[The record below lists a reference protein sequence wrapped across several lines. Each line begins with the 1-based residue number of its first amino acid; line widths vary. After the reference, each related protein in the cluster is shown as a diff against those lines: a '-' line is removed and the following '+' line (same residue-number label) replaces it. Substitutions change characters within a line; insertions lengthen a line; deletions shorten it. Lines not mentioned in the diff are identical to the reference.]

1 MAEYLQVLL
10 SLMHSALLPD
20 EKLIDPPDPGGH
32 LLNTALSQMCCLMSP
47 PPHKSVSP
55 LPTSSCIP
63 ALSLP
68 LGAKPPEWEHTPCGL
83 PSIKARLPV
92 GVPAMEM
99 TAIQSI

>member
-55 LPTSSCIP
+55 
-63 ALSLP
+63 
-68 LGAKPPEWEHTPCGL
+68 PPHLQLHTCAL
-83 PSIKARLPV
+83 PSPRSEASRV
-92 GVPAMEM
+92 GAHAVWSALN
-99 TAIQSI
+99 